1 MADAGLVQSFSGVRT
16 ILGGGPGTQACW
28 GAALA
33 RQGISPEHEAL
44 ACAYGYCYARKVLPK
59 GESTLLLGRDPR
71 PTGAALG
78 RALVRGFL
86 AGAAENESRLRVID
100 LGIITTPLAETAVR
114 SLKSDGGVM
123 VTASHN
129 PLEHNGFKFLTGAS
143 KLGEHL
149 KSCPNSEAPPG
160 ALLSAPAM
168 AQVIS
173 HLSALARQEH
183 AWYEKLAADV
193 TPDVVDRALTEHD
206 NEAPRIQAERAYL
219 DVIGRDWGI
228 APHCLKPLTLGPALL
243 DPNGGAGC
251 GIDARVLEHFGVRVI
266 EINAELGYPEHAIDT
281 DGIDPASGRHMLLR
295 VARAAARERAH
306 FGVAF
311 DYDADRGN
319 LVLPGQDESA
329 IIPPQQVTAF
339 NIALALARRRLQGA
353 REGDLAVVISD
364 ATSLASER
372 VAAAFGAKVFV
383 VETGEINVVTK
394 MHSLRGEGYDV
405 PVGVEGA
412 NGGTIFETSTCRDG
426 LQAALSAALAESQPE
441 VAREW
446 IRIASRTNGEAFD
459 PSRPLTL
466 AELVASVPVNPNVF
480 LKLVVSADLTRRA
493 QAPNGGLLQ
502 QHRLAGDAIAL
513 RVLRVPEL
521 RGHRAGRRTHRRR
534 EWRVAGAAAR
544 GRAAGVRV
552 REGLP
557 YGGGRVADDSRCRR
571 SRRLRRARA
580 GGEGGVQLCVRWRG
594 IIRVEAN
601 DMAIVIKAHYDGKTI
616 VPDEPVD
623 LPVNQPL
630 ELELK
635 QQPQWLPW
643 DPEKAEEAWKRFKS
657 RRIRGLRIPDEA
669 LRRENLYEDRGA

>member
-1 MADAGLVQSFSGVRT
+1 LVDLLRTSLNDAGLVQSFSGVRT
-16 ILGGGPGTQACW
+16 VLGGGPGTQACW
-28 GAALA
+28 GAAPA

-44 ACAYGYCYARKVLPK
+44 ACAYGYCYARRALPNGK
-59 GESTLLLGRDPR
+59 STLLLGRDPR

-86 AGAAENESRLRVID
+86 AGASEAGSHLRVVD

-114 SLKSDGGVM
+114 SLRSDGGVM

-129 PLEHNGFKFLTGAS
+129 PLEHNGFKFLTGVRQGIDS
-143 KLGEHL
+143 
-149 KSCPNSEAPPG
+149 APPG

-173 HLSALARQEH
+173 HVSALARGEH
-183 AWYEKLAADV
+183 AAYLKLIAGI
-193 TPDVVDRALTEHD
+193 TPDAVDRALTDHD

-319 LVLPGQDESA
+319 LALPGHDESA

-339 NIALALARRRLQGA
+339 NIALALARRTLQGA
-353 REGDLAVVISD
+353 REGELAVVISD

-372 VAAAFGAKVFV
+372 VAAAFGAKVFH

-394 MHSLRGEGYDV
+394 MHSLRAEGYDV

-446 IRIASRTNGEAFD
+446 MRIASRTNGEAFD
-459 PSRPLTL
+459 PSKPLTL

-480 LKLVVSADLTRRA
+480 LKLASPPISHGELKRRMESHFADTAWPALGSRFESYEFQNFEGTEQVRERSGDESGAWRVLLSAGERRA
-493 QAPNGGLLQ
+493 FVFVRGS
-502 QHRLAGDAIAL
+502 RTEAGVWRMIVDADDADDFAAL
-513 RVLRVPEL
+513 EPAAKAMFE
-521 RGHRAGRRTHRRR
+521 
-534 EWRVAGAAAR
+534 AAAS
-544 GRAAGVRV
+544 G
-552 REGLP
+552 
-557 YGGGRVADDSRCRR
+557 
-571 SRRLRRARA
+571 
-580 GGEGGVQLCVRWRG
+580 
-594 IIRVEAN
+594 
-601 DMAIVIKAHYDGKTI
+601 
-616 VPDEPVD
+616 
-623 LPVNQPL
+623 
-630 ELELK
+630 
-635 QQPQWLPW
+635 
-643 DPEKAEEAWKRFKS
+643 
-657 RRIRGLRIPDEA
+657 
-669 LRRENLYEDRGA
+669 